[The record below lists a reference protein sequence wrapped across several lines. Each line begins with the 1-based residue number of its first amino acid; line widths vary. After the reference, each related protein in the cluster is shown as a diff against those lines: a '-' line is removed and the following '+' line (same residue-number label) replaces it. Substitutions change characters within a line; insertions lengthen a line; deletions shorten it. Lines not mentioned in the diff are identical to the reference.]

1 MAEMQRSARLALLRT
16 LLAEGEYASQQ
27 ELSTALA
34 ERDVAVSQSTLSK
47 DLLALSAVKR
57 RAANGSLVYAVGPVP
72 ESGGA
77 AAGRL
82 ARLCLE
88 VLQSIQHA
96 GNQVVIKT
104 PPGAAQYLAAHMD
117 AARLPGAMGT
127 IAGDDTVLIIATG
140 DAAAER
146 LAASIDDMTRT
157 GNPAEIHDLEG
168 EDSD

>member
-1 MAEMQRSARLALLRT
+1 MRRPARLALLRT
-16 LLAEGEYASQQ
+16 LLTEGEYASQQ
-27 ELSTALA
+27 ELSAALA

-72 ESGGA
+72 ERGGA
-77 AAGRL
+77 AERL

-88 VLQSIQHA
+88 ALQSIQHA

-140 DAAAER
+140 DRAAER
-146 LAASIDDMTRT
+146 LVAVIDDMTRT
-157 GNPAEIHDLEG
+157 GQPAEIHDLEG